1 MLIGGEKSGW
11 LGAFT
16 WVMHNL
22 ASDCMGRHW
31 FRFAPTG
38 ALGMTGTKKQSS
50 GSFGGSVNGAV
61 LGPNAWM
68 ISCKTGVSCPL
79 LRLIQLP
86 MPTGGIVPQ
95 LAETISLI
103 VFTFAEGRVKL
114 VNAEL
119 SVVLGV

>member
-1 MLIGGEKSGW
+1 MLIGGEKSGCP
-11 LGAFT
+11 GAFT
-16 WVMHNL
+16 LVMHNL

-31 FRFAPTG
+31 FRLPPTG
-38 ALGMTGTKKQSS
+38 ASGITGTKKQSS
-50 GSFGGSVNGAV
+50 GSFGGSVNGAFR
-61 LGPNAWM
+61 GPNALM

-95 LAETISLI
+95 LADTISLI

-119 SVVLGV
+119 SVVLG